1 MISVKSDWELFTKVE
16 RGCVGFI
23 SNFNTHEFPR
33 LMTIHR
39 LTTQHVKKLQKKLI
53 EREIHFVQ
61 RNNVLA
67 LEKY

>member
-1 MISVKSDWELFTKVE
+1 MARLLECYKLELLGRLVMISVKSDWELFTKVE

-39 LTTQHVKKLQKKLI
+39 LTTQHVKKLQK
-53 EREIHFVQ
+53 
-61 RNNVLA
+61 N
-67 LEKY
+67 

>member
-39 LTTQHVKKLQKKLI
+39 LTTQHVKKLQKIDRKGNSLCA
-53 EREIHFVQ
+53 EEQCSSVG
-61 RNNVLA
+61 
-67 LEKY
+67 KY

>member
-39 LTTQHVKKLQKKLI
+39 LTTQHVKKLQK
-53 EREIHFVQ
+53 
-61 RNNVLA
+61 N
-67 LEKY
+67 